1 MDTGVMEKKRFPIII
16 ATTLF
21 AILLWV
27 SVNMSYEYQI
37 VVSVPLTVEN
47 LPPDKA
53 IATPFP
59 KSLQLKLRGNG
70 WRSAALMLAAEPRCI
85 IDMASLGLNKRP
97 LGLNDIVDRI
107 TIPLGIQPVDMK
119 PDSVRF
125 DFDNYIQKRV
135 PVHLNIVTAFRPG
148 YGQVGETAV
157 IPDRITIGGAESLL
171 ASIKGWPTARTV
183 FSDVRSPI
191 DTDILLADSASH
203 YLKLFPQKVR
213 IRINVQQFAEKTIVG
228 LTVETNAVP
237 QNKEVILIPPKID
250 IVVRGG
256 VEQLATLDNE
266 NFSASINY
274 SEIVDDSTGY
284 TDPII
289 VSPQGVQLV
298 AKKPERMQFIIRT
311 RL

>member
-1 MDTGVMEKKRFPIII
+1 MEQKRFPIII

-37 VVSVPLTVEN
+37 VVPVPLVIEN
-47 LPPDKA
+47 LPPGEA

-59 KSLQLKLRGNG
+59 KTVQLKLRGNG
-70 WRSAALMLAAEPRCI
+70 WRSAALMLGTDPQCI
-85 IDMASLGLNKRP
+85 VDASSLVSNKRP

-119 PDSVRF
+119 PESVRF
-125 DFDNYIQKRV
+125 DFDRYSEKRV
-135 PVHLNIVTAFRPG
+135 PVVLRVVTMFHPG

-157 IPDRITIGGAESLL
+157 IPDRITIGGAASLL
-171 ASIKGWPTARTV
+171 ATIERWPTAGTV
-183 FSDVRSPI
+183 FRDVRSPI
-191 DTDILLADSASH
+191 DTDVPLVDSASH

-213 IRINVQQFAEKTIVG
+213 LRMNVQQFAEKTVVG

-237 QNKEVILIPPKID
+237 PNKEVILIPPKID

-256 VEQLATLDNE
+256 VDQLAALSNE
-266 NFSASINY
+266 NFGASINY
-274 SEIVDDSTGY
+274 DEIVEDSTGY
-284 TDPII
+284 AEPAVT
-289 VSPQGVQLV
+289 SPRGVQLV
-298 AKKPERMQFIIRT
+298 AKRPERMQFVIRT